1 MSKGK
6 TLGYGMC
13 SWEQLP
19 KYMRTKEIKEYYYL
33 LCKKRGQLAVKRVF
47 DVVVAS
53 LLLVLLSPVLLVL
66 SIWIKVDSKGPVFF
80 RQVRITQ
87 YGRKFRIF
95 KFRTMVQDAQKLG
108 SQVTVNNDARITH
121 VGEVIRKYRLDEIP
135 QLLNV
140 LAGDM
145 TFVGTRPEVEKYVK
159 GYTKE
164 MMATLLLPAG
174 ITSEA
179 SIAYKDED
187 QLLADAEDVDVTYI
201 HKVLPEKMQYNLRY
215 IKKFSCLL
223 DVKICFQTV
232 FGVMK

>member
-1 MSKGK
+1 MSRGK
-6 TLGYGMC
+6 TPGYGMC

-19 KYMRTKEIKEYYYL
+19 KYMRTKETKEFYDL

-53 LLLVLLSPVLLVL
+53 LLLALLSPFLLAL
-66 SIWIKVDSKGPVFF
+66 SVWIKADSKGPVFF

-108 SQVTVNNDARITH
+108 SQVTVDHDARITH
-121 VGEVIRKYRLDEIP
+121 VGEMIRKYRLDEIP

-145 TFVGTRPEVEKYVK
+145 TFVGTRPEVEKYVR

-187 QLLADAEDVDVTYI
+187 KLLAEAENIDDTYI
-201 HKVLPEKMQYNLRY
+201 HKVLPEKMKFNLRY
-215 IKKFSCLL
+215 MKKFSCIL
-223 DVKICFQTV
+223 DVKICFQTI